1 MKRVTFT
8 IYSSIATIV
17 IILSVT
23 LMDCSRNKNT
33 GMAWNGTAQKIP
45 GKVQCEFY
53 DLGGEGKAYHD
64 SDSINNGS
72 GKLNPANGSF
82 LNEFRMNEGVD
93 ISYTK
98 SNLID
103 NNPFNMVEPLMDQL
117 YTGWT
122 VTGEWINYTL
132 DIRKTGTYRIG
143 IMYTANGD
151 GTISLD
157 IDGKEFI
164 PELLIPSTHNVGDT
178 VQWRQWHHWNKIDDL
193 ITADLKKG
201 IHRLTLRTVS
211 NGNMNYDYLEF
222 VPVE

>member
-1 MKRVTFT
+1 MKTKTLVFSIPIST
-8 IYSSIATIV
+8 IA
-17 IILSVT
+17 ILFSVAFQA
-23 LMDCSRNKNT
+23 CSGNKNQDI
-33 GMAWNGTAQKIP
+33 AWNGTAQKIP

-53 DLGGEGKAYHD
+53 DLGGEGQAYHD

-103 NNPFNMVEPLMDQL
+103 NNPFNIVEPLMDQL

-122 VTGEWINYTL
+122 VSGEWINYTL
-132 DIRKTGTYRIG
+132 DIRNTGTYRIG

-157 IDGKEFI
+157 IDGKEFT
-164 PELLIPSTHNVGDT
+164 PELLIPSTYNISDT
-178 VQWRQWHHWNKIDDL
+178 VQWRQWHHWNKIDNL
-193 ITADLKKG
+193 VTADLKKG

-222 VPVE
+222 VLEE